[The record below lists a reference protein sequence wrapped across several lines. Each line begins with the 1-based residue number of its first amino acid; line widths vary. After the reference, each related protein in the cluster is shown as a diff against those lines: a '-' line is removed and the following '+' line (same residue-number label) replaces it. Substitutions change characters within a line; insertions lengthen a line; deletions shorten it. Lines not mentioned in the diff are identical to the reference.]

1 MNEETTLDG
10 EDNEREQNRL
20 AVAALED
27 NGDDLA
33 TPREIDH
40 FVYFDDLDG
49 LTRFEQQAEGLGFRV
64 RHHVETEEGRPG
76 LQVYRIDIPSFEK
89 IDEITLPLYRAALDC
104 GGQYDGWESQVV
116 E

>member
-1 MNEETTLDG
+1 MSDELNTEG
-10 EDNEREQNRL
+10 EDHEREQNRL
-20 AVAALED
+20 AVEALQD

-40 FVYFDDLDG
+40 FVYFDDLDA
-49 LTRFEQQAEGLGFRV
+49 LTRFEQQADGLGFRV
-64 RHHVETEEGRPG
+64 RNHVETEEGRPG

-89 IDEITLPLYRAALDC
+89 IDEVTLPLYRAAVEC
-104 GGQYDGWESQVV
+104 GGQYDGWESGVV

>member
-1 MNEETTLDG
+1 MSGVAVKD

-20 AVAALED
+20 AVETLEE

-40 FVYFDDLDG
+40 YIYFDDLDS
-49 LTRFEQQAEGLGFRV
+49 LTRFEKQADQLGFRV
-64 RHHVETEEGRPG
+64 RNHVETEEGRPG
-76 LQVYRIDIPSFEK
+76 LQVFRVDIPSFER
-89 IDEITLPLYRAALDC
+89 IDDITLPLYRAARDC
-104 GGQYDGWESQVV
+104 GGDYDGWESEVV

>member
-1 MNEETTLDG
+1 MNEETILDG

-20 AVAALED
+20 AVEALED

-40 FVYFDDLDG
+40 FIYFGELDS
-49 LTRFEQQAEGLGFRV
+49 LTRFEQQAEALGFRV
-64 RHHVETEEGRPG
+64 RSHVETEEGRPG
-76 LQVYRIDIPSFEK
+76 LQVYRIDIPSFER
-89 IDEITLPLYRAALDC
+89 IDEVTLPLYRAALDC